1 MAGLTDLIQ
10 NMIKENEETQVKLDE
25 TLQGF
30 ENLKNIVETQTSD
43 EHLIEL
49 MQEEF
54 YKSPYFESEDFF
66 YDVGQTLID
75 KYGLGNLINLD
86 KLQVNQ
92 AIIEYLQVNLDV
104 EAIVN
109 ALMKYHTTEIREA
122 MIRRIRIESK
132 SILDNYDFSLQV
144 IPRLKV
150 LFDEYMKNHRLNQYL
165 LRATTQLFVAQET
178 NLAFMLEYIVT
189 RELLQK

>member
-10 NMIKENEETQVKLDE
+10 NMVRENEETQAKLDQ

-30 ENLKNIVETQTSD
+30 ENLKAIVETQTSD
-43 EHLIEL
+43 THLIEL

-54 YKSPYFESEDFF
+54 YKSEYFSSEEFF
-66 YDVGQTLID
+66 NDVGKALID
-75 KYGLGNLINLD
+75 RYGLGGLITLD
-86 KLQVNQ
+86 KTQVNQ
-92 AIIEYLQVNLDV
+92 AIIEYLQVNLDIEGV
-104 EAIVN
+104 VN
-109 ALMKYHTTEIREA
+109 ALMKYHTKEIREA

-132 SILDNYDFSLQV
+132 SVLDNYDFSLQV

-150 LFDEYMKNHRLNQYL
+150 LFDEYMKSHTLNQYL
-165 LRATTQLFVAQET
+165 LQATTQLFVAQET

-189 RELLQK
+189 RDFLQR

>member
-75 KYGLGNLINLD
+75 K
-86 KLQVNQ
+86 
-92 AIIEYLQVNLDV
+92 
-104 EAIVN
+104 
-109 ALMKYHTTEIREA
+109 
-122 MIRRIRIESK
+122 
-132 SILDNYDFSLQV
+132 
-144 IPRLKV
+144 
-150 LFDEYMKNHRLNQYL
+150 
-165 LRATTQLFVAQET
+165 
-178 NLAFMLEYIVT
+178 
-189 RELLQK
+189 